1 MKMEII
7 IEFIKNE
14 IKDLEETMDYYLE
27 ILDKDENDH
36 YAETRVLE
44 LRYGIIELKRVL
56 DKYETL

>member
-1 MKMEII
+1 MKIEII
-7 IEFIKNE
+7 IEYIKNE
-14 IKDLEETMDYYLE
+14 IKELEDTMDYYLE
-27 ILDKDENDH
+27 KLDKDENDH

>member
-1 MKMEII
+1 MKLEII
-7 IEFIKNE
+7 IEYIKNE

-27 ILDKDENDH
+27 KLDKDENDQ

-56 DKYETL
+56 DTYKTL

>member
-1 MKMEII
+1 MK
-7 IEFIKNE
+7 IEMLIEWIEKE
-14 IKDLEETMDYYLE
+14 IKDLDETMVYYLE
-27 ILDKDENDH
+27 KLDKDENDH

>member
-1 MKMEII
+1 MEII

-14 IKDLEETMDYYLE
+14 IKDLEDTMDYYLE
-27 ILDKDENDH
+27 KLDKDENDH

>member
-14 IKDLEETMDYYLE
+14 IKDLEETMDFYLE
-27 ILDKDENDH
+27 KLDKDENDH

>member
-1 MKMEII
+1 MKIEII
-7 IEFIKNE
+7 IEYIKNE
-14 IKDLEETMDYYLE
+14 IKELEDTMDYYLE
-27 ILDKDENDH
+27 KLDKNENDH